1 MAKNLLKPSLDLIML
16 IVIAKN
22 IAITFQGHNKYICRG
37 LRPKEFERTL
47 DIFLFE
53 IQCFTNN
60 NNKKTKQTHMKS
72 IPVHFLRKT
81 F

>member
-1 MAKNLLKPSLDLIML
+1 ML
-16 IVIAKN
+16 IFIAKN

-60 NNKKTKQTHMKS
+60 NNNNNNNKKNTHMKS
-72 IPVHFLRKT
+72 ILVQFLRKT